1 MASTT
6 QKTFKPL
13 TNKDISYLNRDF
25 SQFKKNLIEYTKTY
39 FPKNYQDFSD
49 SSPGTIFIDMAA
61 YVGDVLSFYLDQQ
74 FKESL
79 FPYTEE
85 RKNVLALSKF
95 LGYKPKV
102 SRPSLTNFDVYQLV
116 PSVKNDVGEY
126 IPDEKYTLR
135 IKSGMQLINSAG
147 IAFVTTDVIDFSMDT
162 VNSPREITVSS
173 RDEYGIPQFFLIKK
187 TANGISGQIVT
198 KTFIVN
204 ENTPYYK
211 LYLDEPNVLEILDV
225 RDQDNVPWYEVEY
238 LAQDIVLTSYEN
250 VSLNDDR
257 FIQIQQL
264 IDAKK
269 EMLINKQKKLRFI
282 VKQNRFLDAV
292 KNDYHK
298 IYSYIEQ
305 QKMDQIRALEILDE
319 YIKDLTLSGKLTKHN
334 IEDAKEEQVK
344 ILTEVKSIKN
354 SLDSIINN
362 TEELTNKSKNKKF
375 TL

>member
-1 MASTT
+1 ME
-6 QKTFKPL
+6 QMVP
-13 TNKDISYLNRDF
+13 
-25 SQFKKNLIEYTKTY
+25 
-39 FPKNYQDFSD
+39 YQ
-49 SSPGTIFIDMAA
+49 A
-61 YVGDVLSFYLDQQ
+61 
-74 FKESL
+74 K
-79 FPYTEE
+79 
-85 RKNVLALSKF
+85 
-95 LGYKPKV
+95 
-102 SRPSLTNFDVYQLV
+102 LV
-116 PSVKNDVGEY
+116 VPIRENDE
-126 IPDEKYTLR
+126 
-135 IKSGMQLINSAG
+135 
-147 IAFVTTDVIDFSMDT
+147 
-162 VNSPREITVSS
+162 
-173 RDEYGIPQFFLIKK
+173 
-187 TANGISGQIVT
+187 
-198 KTFIVN
+198 
-204 ENTPYYK
+204 
-211 LYLDEPNVLEILDV
+211 
-225 RDQDNVPWYEVEY
+225 
-238 LAQDIVLTSYEN
+238 
-250 VSLNDDR
+250 R

-269 EMLINKQKKLRFI
+269 DMLINKQKKLRFI